1 MFSTLPKT
9 YPQYKDWTWA
19 QFKPY
24 ADDLISRQVIPATL
38 TAWLTD
44 WSDLSRILIEMGS
57 RLYVA
62 ITVDTTDAVSK
73 ERYKAFLDDIY
84 TQTMAVNQ
92 ACKQKLLASGLQPD
106 GMQVPLLH
114 MRAEAEVY
122 CDANL
127 PLLAEELKLSTEY
140 DEIIGAQT
148 VTYAGKEYTVKQLEP
163 FYLLPDRAVREQV
176 WRLATERQLADRE
189 AINDLWMRLM
199 AVRGQIA
206 ANAGLPDYRAYIWK
220 VLHRY
225 DYTPQDCYSFH
236 ASIQQEVVP
245 VMRRIRQRRQAQ
257 LGVEALRPWD
267 EAVDPLGRDPLK
279 PYQTVDELVEKASTI
294 FHKVDPQLGSYF
306 DNMRQGGMLDLE
318 NRKGKAP
325 GAYCTGF
332 DMSRQSFIF
341 ENAVGLHDDV
351 ATILHEAGHAFHNF
365 ESFHLPYHQ
374 QLVVGMEIAEVASM
388 AMELL
393 TTPYLTREHGGY
405 YSTADAARARIEHH
419 EGQLLF
425 WPYMAVVDA
434 FQHWAYENHAA
445 ASQPENCDAKWAE
458 LWERFMVGVDYRG
471 LEEHVRTGWQRK
483 MHIFQVPFYYIE
495 YGLAQLGAMQIW
507 RNAMRDQAGAV
518 AAYRRALALGGTAPL
533 PELYKA
539 AEVKFAFDAETLGE
553 MVRLTE
559 GVMAELERAA

>member
-1 MFSTLPKT
+1 MFSTLPKA
-9 YPQYKDWTWA
+9 YPQYQNWTWA

-24 ADDLISRQVIPATL
+24 ADDLVSRPVTPATL

-44 WSDLSRILIEMGS
+44 WSDLSRILFEMGS

-73 ERYKAFLDDIY
+73 ERYKAFLDDVY

-92 ACKQKLLASGLQPD
+92 ACKEKLLASGLQPD

-199 AVRGQIA
+199 TVRGQIA

-325 GAYCTGF
+325 GGYCTSF

-341 ENAVGLHDDV
+341 MNAVGLHDDV

-445 ASQPENCDAKWAE
+445 ASQPENCDAKWTE
-458 LWERFMVGVDYRG
+458 LWERFMVGVDYSG

-539 AEVKFAFDAETLGE
+539 AEVKFAFDAQTLGE

>member
-1 MFSTLPKT
+1 MFSTLPKA
-9 YPQYKDWTWA
+9 YPQYQNWTWA

-24 ADDLISRQVIPATL
+24 ADDLVSRPVTPATL

-44 WSDLSRILIEMGS
+44 WSDLSRILFEMGS

-122 CDANL
+122 SDANL
-127 PLLAEELKLSTEY
+127 PLLAEELKLGTEY

-176 WRLATERQLADRE
+176 WRLAAERQLADRE
-189 AINDLWMRLM
+189 ALNDLWMRLM
-199 AVRGQIA
+199 TVRGQIA

-236 ASIQQEVVP
+236 AAIQQEVVP
-245 VMRRIRQRRQAQ
+245 VTRRIRQRRQAQ
-257 LGVEALRPWD
+257 LGVETLRPWD

-279 PYQTVDELVEKASTI
+279 PYQTVAELAEKASAI
-294 FHKVDPQLGSYF
+294 FHKVDPQLGAYF
-306 DNMRQGGMLDLE
+306 DNMRSQGMLDLE

-365 ESFHLPYHQ
+365 ESYHLPYHQ

-393 TTPYLTREHGGY
+393 TTPYLTRDQGGY
-405 YSTADAARARIEHH
+405 YSPADAARARIEHH
-419 EGQLLF
+419 EGQLGF

-434 FQHWAYENHAA
+434 FQHWVYENHAA
-445 ASQPENCDAKWAE
+445 ATQPANCDAKWTE
-458 LWERFMVGVDYRG
+458 LWQRFMVGVDYSG
-471 LEEHVRTGWQRK
+471 LDEHVRTGWQRK

-507 RNAMRDQAGAV
+507 RNALQDQAGAV

-533 PELYKA
+533 PKLYEA
-539 AEVKFAFDAETLGE
+539 AGVKFAFDAQTLGE
-553 MVRLTE
+553 MVRLAE
-559 GVMAELERAA
+559 GVMQQLEQIA